1 MFPSTGDLV
10 SCSYCPWR
18 GQSEKLLFRHIKR
31 QHWEVWE
38 REQESREDN
47 FKCRE
52 CGKWLFSERAL
63 SNHIG
68 QNHRKD
74 RLHTARTETALEL
87 ARSRGD
93 GLHSEVRQ
101 MKQDWK

>member
-1 MFPSTGDLV
+1 MLK
-10 SCSYCPWR
+10 R
-18 GQSEKLLFRHIKR
+18 LLFRHIKR

-47 FKCRE
+47 FKCRD

-68 QNHRKD
+68 QHHRKD

-87 ARSRGD
+87 ARSRST
-93 GLHSEVRQ
+93 GLPSEVRQ
-101 MKQDWK
+101 MKEDWS